1 MDEITLRDCLKVLFR
16 QKWVVVAS
24 IIAVTA
30 AAALLLWM
38 RTPVYRAQVKM
49 LVSTQKIQGVLTQSE
64 IVKST
69 PVLSRALKAVGIRSL
84 DYEKQF
90 ASPLRAYLVGQGASL
105 TNNEIRKKAINDEQ
119 KQDLLFRLALKD
131 IGDRIKVK
139 AVRNTSLFTVSYG
152 DYDPYSAASI
162 ANIISRSYVI
172 FDLEQQLSELQ
183 IKYGEK
189 NPAVIQ
195 LRDSIDKMERGLN
208 GKILPNTE
216 AIGPASVK
224 IMEQAV
230 PPLEPSGLAKP
241 LALALAFLA
250 SILLG
255 LILAFIFD
263 YIDQTFKSPQEVEAF
278 LGVSFLGSVPK
289 MARSEAYYKLAEQVY
304 FEMKDKKVKTLL
316 VTSAM
321 PKEGVSTIIAHLAKL
336 MAAKPGCKALA
347 IDANLRRPALHHLF
361 KVPNNAG
368 LVDILEDR
376 STFDKTVVHMSDKV
390 SVLTAGKPDLNP
402 VTLLESHKMT
412 ELLKNV
418 SEKYDVVLIDGANLR
433 ETKDTLNLVPHAQG
447 VLIVIDEGK
456 TRKQAVRFEFEPMT
470 DRKMVIGAI
479 LNNRTFVI
487 PKAIYERL

>member
-1 MDEITLRDCLKVLFR
+1 
-16 QKWVVVAS
+16 
-24 IIAVTA
+24 
-30 AAALLLWM
+30 
-38 RTPVYRAQVKM
+38 
-49 LVSTQKIQGVLTQSE
+49 
-64 IVKST
+64 
-69 PVLSRALKAVGIRSL
+69 
-84 DYEKQF
+84 
-90 ASPLRAYLVGQGASL
+90 
-105 TNNEIRKKAINDEQ
+105 
-119 KQDLLFRLALKD
+119 
-131 IGDRIKVK
+131 
-139 AVRNTSLFTVSYG
+139 
-152 DYDPYSAASI
+152 
-162 ANIISRSYVI
+162 VI